1 MKLIGRLMTYI
12 GLFLTVFG
20 FVVGFAVL
28 FLYPDSWGV
37 NILGLTP
44 YGILLLF
51 TGSMT
56 SFLFGKSDDE
66 DPSSK

>member
-1 MKLIGRLMTYI
+1 MNLIGRLMTYI
-12 GLFLTVFG
+12 GLFITVFG
-20 FVVGFAVL
+20 FFVGFTVL

-44 YGILLLF
+44 YGMLLLF

-56 SFLFGKSDDE
+56 SFMFGKSDDE
-66 DPSSK
+66 DSSSK